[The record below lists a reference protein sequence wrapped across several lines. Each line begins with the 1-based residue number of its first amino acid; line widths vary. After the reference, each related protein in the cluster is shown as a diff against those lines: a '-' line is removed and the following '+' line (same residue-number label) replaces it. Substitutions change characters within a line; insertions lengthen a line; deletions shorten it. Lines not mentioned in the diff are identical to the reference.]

1 MAPTSGN
8 PDDETGSGAPDQTPP
23 TGAEDTGHDQRPA
36 ARDGA
41 RAGTS
46 GPHGTPPDVPT
57 MPQAHV
63 SEVTARSISGGLALL
78 LGLAGLIVGIA
89 LLAVAAGSDSGSTQ
103 GVLVPVGIVVIIAA
117 VVAMRGLNMVAP
129 GEARVVQLFGRYR
142 GTIRTDGLR
151 WVNPLTTRRRV
162 STRVRNNE
170 TPVLKVN
177 DAYGNPIELAA
188 VVVWKVRDTAQA
200 TFEVDDFLEFV
211 ATQTEAAVRHI
222 AIEYPYDAHEQGD
235 LSLRGNAEEI
245 TEKLV
250 VELSARVR
258 AAGVQV
264 VESRFT
270 HLAYAPEIASAML
283 QRQQAGAVVAARREI
298 VDGAVG
304 MVEAALRRLRRL
316 RQEDIVTL
324 DEERQAAMVSNL
336 LVVLCGDRAAQP
348 IVNTGTLYQ

>member
-1 MAPTSGN
+1 MPAPRV
-8 PDDETGSGAPDQTPP
+8 
-23 TGAEDTGHDQRPA
+23 AEVA
-36 ARDGA
+36 A
-41 RAGTS
+41 
-46 GPHGTPPDVPT
+46 H
-57 MPQAHV
+57 
-63 SEVTARSISGGLALL
+63 SISGGLALL
-78 LGLAGLIVGIA
+78 LGLVGLVVGIA
-89 LLAVAAGSDSGSTQ
+89 LLVVAAASSGDAVK
-103 GVLVPVGIVVIIAA
+103 GALIPVGIAVIVAA
-117 VVAMRGLNMVAP
+117 FFAMRGLNMVAP

-162 STRVRNNE
+162 STRVRNHE

-211 ATQTEAAVRHI
+211 STQTEAAVRHI
-222 AIEYPYDAHEQGD
+222 AIEYPYDAHDENG

-245 TEKLV
+245 TQRLV
-250 VELSARVR
+250 TELSARVR
-258 AAGVQV
+258 AAGVEI

-304 MVEAALRRLRRL
+304 MVEAALRRLR
-316 RQEDIVTL
+316 QEDIVDL

-348 IVNTGTLYQ
+348 VVNTGTLYQ